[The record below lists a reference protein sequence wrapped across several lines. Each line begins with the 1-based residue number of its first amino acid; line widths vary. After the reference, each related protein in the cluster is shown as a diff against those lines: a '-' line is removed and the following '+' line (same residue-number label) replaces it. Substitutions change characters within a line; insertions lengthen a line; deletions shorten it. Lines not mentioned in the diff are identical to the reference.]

1 MAYTRGQVTS
11 SLAAA
16 AQALLSLRTNLSFTR
31 YTAQPSQSTATAAE
45 ATVPSKGYFWAQWTN
60 WYHAFLSEVAD
71 EFPQQ
76 AIAER
81 RAEATSR
88 WVSYTAKK
96 ARCSESQVRAWLR
109 TADQK
114 ALVAAYA

>member
-16 AQALLSLRTNLSFTR
+16 AQALLSLRNQMSFTR
-31 YTAQPSQSTATAAE
+31 YTAQPSNATTTE
-45 ATVPSKGYFWAQWTN
+45 ATGPSKGYFWAQWTN

-76 AIAER
+76 PIAER

-114 ALVAAYA
+114 ALVKAFA